1 MSDVQADINESQ
13 AVQAALAAAAQAQG
27 AVASLATQTAP
38 TVDATISIATESP
51 APVDAVAGN
60 GEPLV
65 PNEATIVDR
74 VTDATTASAP
84 QVPVTEPSTL
94 NTGAALAEQAA
105 AFKAKPVDGQTLTSG
120 VQVQTNHVELSK
132 AQLPSALGNG
142 TKQAGNAMDTMHG
155 KVNKTWPPSTR

>member
-1 MSDVQADINESQ
+1 MSDVQTDINESQ
-13 AVQAALAAAAQAQG
+13 AVQAALAAATEAQG

-38 TVDATISIATESP
+38 TVDATISIATETEP
-51 APVDAVAGN
+51 AVDAVAGN
-60 GEPLV
+60 GEPLDNPHIGSTLDV
-65 PNEATIVDR
+65 EKLAETGE
-74 VTDATTASAP
+74 VT
-84 QVPVTEPSTL
+84 STL

-132 AQLPSALGNG
+132 AKLPSALGNG